1 MLQVF
6 ETTIKPILLYGS
18 EIWGYQ
24 SKIDNKIERVQTMF
38 GKHILGVHRKSTNA
52 AVLGELGIRTLNI
65 DMQINTL
72 KFYDYLE
79 QNKNNLIK
87 DALLEN
93 INDNTPW
100 YRNIKTLNDEL
111 HFDRNLLFNKD
122 SCKDDKT
129 YKELTQKNNKLIKKF
144 CKKQLT
150 SIHDEEWKNKILQMS
165 KMKFYT
171 QFKHKPTLS
180 KYLSLIQCRPHRQ
193 ALTRILI
200 SAHKLKIETSRY
212 SQHKKLDIDNRICD
226 FCEQSLNLIDDE
238 MHFIFDCTHNQQER
252 ILTFNLLGVH
262 NITRLGNEEKIKII
276 YNILENDKQENEMKH
291 FAKFI
296 YQSERKRFENVRK

>member
-1 MLQVF
+1 MSKVICHVTFAKLQHCYGILSNDKLQHCLSSLPRYFRYIATFFLCLFTRGTFDLSELRHCHVTYTKLQHHLFFINDNEIEIKKSHKYLGFLLDCNGNFNQTMNDLANKGKRALYSIYKLSTIEYISITTMLQVF

-165 KMKFYT
+165 KMKFIRNLNT
-171 QFKHKPTLS
+171 N
-180 KYLSLIQCRPHRQ
+180 
-193 ALTRILI
+193 
-200 SAHKLKIETSRY
+200 
-212 SQHKKLDIDNRICD
+212 QH
-226 FCEQSLNLIDDE
+226 
-238 MHFIFDCTHNQQER
+238 
-252 ILTFNLLGVH
+252 
-262 NITRLGNEEKIKII
+262 
-276 YNILENDKQENEMKH
+276 
-291 FAKFI
+291 
-296 YQSERKRFENVRK
+296 